1 MRRSIHI
8 IYLLAFAGI
17 CFTSCKKE
25 KINPQDAENINGLGG
40 DTWVKGPIDNWIK
53 DSLTTPYN
61 IDVKY
66 KWNQFEDLADITAIL
81 VPPKEEIIVPLLS
94 SINKAWIQ
102 TYSAEGGTE
111 FFKKIVP
118 KNVYMVGSPAFNPNG
133 TIKQGVAEGGRKII
147 LLDVNMVTVKGMP
160 GYSSAD
166 SGYFKRMLWI
176 IQHEFAHILHQS
188 VLYPQDFKNVNP
200 SLITSNWADYTD
212 AQALRDGFVT
222 NYAMNVSDD
231 DFVETIT
238 YMLIEGRSGF
248 EQLIASIPEGVSDR
262 GTTRDQAVARLRTKE
277 SIIVNYYK
285 QVWNIDFYKLQ
296 TRVRAAVT
304 SLIN

>member
-1 MRRSIHI
+1 MSRLK
-8 IYLLAFAGI
+8 YLLF
-17 CFTSCKKE
+17 FTIIGSVFLISCGKE
-25 KINPQDAENINGLGG
+25 NINPRDAENINGLGG
-40 DTWVKGPIDNWIK
+40 DTWTKGAIDNWIK
-53 DSLTTPYN
+53 DSLTNTYN

-66 KWNQFEDLADITAIL
+66 KWNQFEDLPDITSIL
-81 VPPKEEIIVPLLS
+81 VPPKEEIVVPLLS
-94 SINKAWIQ
+94 SINRAWIQ
-102 TYSAEGGTE
+102 TYSAEGGAD

-118 KNVYMVGSPAFNPNG
+118 KNIYMVGSPAYGPNN

-147 LLDVNMVTVKGMP
+147 LLDVNMVKVRGMA
-160 GYSSAD
+160 GYQPSD
-166 SGYFKRMLWI
+166 SVYFKRMLWI
-176 IQHEFAHILHQS
+176 IQHEFAHILHMNIM
-188 VLYPQDFKNVNP
+188 YPPDFKNVNP
-200 SLITSNWADYTD
+200 SLITSNWTDYSDAD
-212 AQALRDGFVT
+212 AVRDGFVS

-248 EQLIASIPEGVSDR
+248 EKLIASIPDGVTDR
-262 GTTRDQAVARLRTKE
+262 GTTREQAVLRLRTKE

>member
-1 MRRSIHI
+1 MKRLIDI
-8 IYLLAFAGI
+8 LVFAVLLA
-17 CFTSCKKE
+17 SCGKE
-25 KINPQDAENINGLGG
+25 NINPEDAENINGLGG
-40 DTWVKGPIDNWIK
+40 ETWVKGPIDQWIK
-53 DSLTTPYN
+53 DSLTNTYN

-66 KWNQFEDLADITAIL
+66 KWNQFEDLGDISAIL
-81 VPPKEEIIVPLLS
+81 VPPKEEIVIPILS

-102 TYSAEGGTE
+102 TYSAEGGDD

-118 KNVYMVGSPAFNPNG
+118 KYIYMVGSPAFNPNG

-147 LLDVNMVTVKGMP
+147 LLDVNMVKVKGMS
-160 GYSSAD
+160 GYVASDSA
-166 SGYFKRMLWI
+166 YFKRMLWI
-176 IQHEFAHILHQS
+176 IQHEFAHILHMN
-188 VLYPQDFKNVNP
+188 VMYPQDFKNINP
-200 SLITSNWADYTD
+200 SLITSNWADYSD
-212 AQALRDGFVT
+212 AEALRDGFVS

-248 EQLIASIPEGVSDR
+248 EQLIASIPDGITDR
-262 GTTRDQAVARLRTKE
+262 GTTRDQAVARLRSKE

-296 TRVRAAVT
+296 TGVRSVVT
-304 SLIN
+304 SLIK

>member
-1 MRRSIHI
+1 MKRYMNI
-8 IYLLAFAGI
+8 ICLLAFAGAL
-17 CFTSCKKE
+17 FMSCKKE

-53 DSLTTPYN
+53 DSMTTPYN

-94 SINKAWIQ
+94 SINKAWIE

-118 KNVYMVGSPAFNPNG
+118 KNIYMVGSPAFNPNG

-160 GYSSAD
+160 GYSAAD

-176 IQHEFAHILHQS
+176 IQHEFAHILHMN

-200 SLITSNWADYTD
+200 ALITSNWADYTD
-212 AQALRDGFVT
+212 AEALRDGFVT

-238 YMLIEGRSGF
+238 YMLIEGRSAF
-248 EQLIASIPEGVSDR
+248 EELIASIPEGVSNR

-304 SLIN
+304 SLIK

>member
-1 MRRSIHI
+1 MKK
-8 IYLLAFAGI
+8 LLNIFVFAVL
-17 CFTSCKKE
+17 FVSCGKE
-25 KINPQDAENINGLGG
+25 NINPEDADNINGLGG
-40 DTWVKGPIDNWIK
+40 DTWVKGNIDKWIS
-53 DSLTTPYN
+53 DSLTNVYN

-66 KWNQFEDLADITAIL
+66 KWNQFEDLGDISAIL
-81 VPPKEEIIVPLLS
+81 VPPKEEIIIPILS

-102 TYSAEGGTE
+102 TYSAEGGND

-118 KNVYMVGSPAFNPNG
+118 KYIYMVGSPAFNPNG

-147 LLDVNMVTVKGMP
+147 LLDVNMVKVKGMA
-160 GYSSAD
+160 GYVASD
-166 SGYFKRMLWI
+166 SVYFKRMLWI
-176 IQHEFAHILHQS
+176 IQHEFAHILHMN
-188 VLYPQDFKNVNP
+188 VLYPQDFKNINS
-200 SLITSNWADYTD
+200 SLITSNWADYSD
-212 AQALRDGFVT
+212 AEALRDGFVT

-248 EQLIASIPEGVSDR
+248 EQLIASIPAGVSDR
-262 GTTRDQAVARLRTKE
+262 GTTREQAIARLRTKE

-296 TRVRAAVT
+296 TSVRSVVT
-304 SLIN
+304 SLIK